1 MRRFLLLCAVAS
13 MSLGACGEPL
23 TADEKELREI
33 DRKIAAAKKET
44 AQIENSLDPQDSKPV
59 QTSSLPAHEIISD
72 KISQPL
78 QTEPKKRS
86 VDVRLTKRIAK
97 DELESLGQAIRLLS
111 PHRDRLFITYYL
123 PGQTVGSGAWGS
135 THFTPKLDMKIH
147 GMTLEQANDPFPALP
162 KGATLMAKFAGN
174 EFMGEKAIIFK
185 ATDGTTQ
192 KTVKYKDGS
201 GATNQLFP
209 AANGR
214 LEARN
219 GHGEYYVIK
228 AGAVSVYDSSGLI
241 DTYTT
246 AK

>member
-23 TADEKELREI
+23 TADVKELREI

-44 AQIENSLDPQDSKPV
+44 AQIEKSLGTQDTKPV
-59 QTSSLPAHEIISD
+59 QTSALPSYSIISD
-72 KISQPL
+72 EISQPL
-78 QTEPKKRS
+78 QTQPKKRS
-86 VDVRLTKRIAK
+86 VDVRLTERIAK
-97 DELESLGQAIRLLS
+97 DELERLGQAIRLQS

-135 THFTPKLDMKIH
+135 THFTPKLDTKIH
-147 GMTLEQANDPFPALP
+147 GMTLGEANDPFPALP
-162 KGATLMAKFAGN
+162 KDAALMAKFAGN
-174 EFMGEKAIIFK
+174 EFLGEKAIIFQ
-185 ATDGTTQ
+185 AADGTTQ

>member
-13 MSLGACGEPL
+13 LSLGACGEPL
-23 TADEKELREI
+23 TADERELRDI
-33 DRKIAAAKKET
+33 DRKIAAAQKET
-44 AQIENSLDPQDSKPV
+44 AKIEKRLGAQDNKPV
-59 QTSSLPAHEIISD
+59 QTVPLPPHEIIFD

-86 VDVRLTKRIAK
+86 VDVRLTERIAK
-97 DELESLGQAIRLLS
+97 EELERLGQAIRLQS
-111 PHRDRLFITYYL
+111 PHKDRLFITYYL

-135 THFTPKLDMKIH
+135 THFTPKLDAKIH

-162 KGATLMAKFAGN
+162 KGAALIAKFAGN

-185 ATDGTTQ
+185 AADGTTQ
-192 KTVKYKDGS
+192 KAVKYKDGS
-201 GATNQLFP
+201 GATDQLYP
-209 AANGR
+209 TANGR

-228 AGAVSVYDSSGLI
+228 ADSVSVYDSSGLI
-241 DTYTT
+241 DSY
-246 AK
+246 AALH

>member
-219 GHGEYYVIK
+219 VHGEYYVIK

>member
-1 MRRFLLLCAVAS
+1 MRRFLLLCTVVS

-44 AQIENSLDPQDSKPV
+44 AQIEKRLGPQEIKPV
-59 QTSSLPAHEIISD
+59 QASPLPSHSIISD
-72 KISQPL
+72 EISQPL
-78 QTEPKKRS
+78 QTQPKKRS
-86 VDVRLTKRIAK
+86 VDVRLTERIAK
-97 DELESLGQAIRLLS
+97 DELERLGQAIRLQS
-111 PHRDRLFITYYL
+111 PHKDRLFITYYL

-135 THFTPKLDMKIH
+135 THFTPKLDAKIH

-162 KGATLMAKFAGN
+162 KGAALMAKFAGN

-185 ATDGTTQ
+185 AADGTTQ
-192 KTVKYKDGS
+192 KAVKYKDGS
-201 GATNQLFP
+201 GATDQLFP
-209 AANGR
+209 SANGR

-228 AGAVSVYDSSGLI
+228 SGNVSVYDSSGLI
-241 DTYTT
+241 DTYT
-246 AK
+246 AAQ

>member
-1 MRRFLLLCAVAS
+1 MRRFLLLCAVAT

-44 AQIENSLDPQDSKPV
+44 AQIEKRLDPQDTKPV
-59 QTSSLPAHEIISD
+59 QTSPLPSHSIISD
-72 KISQPL
+72 KISHPL

-86 VDVRLTKRIAK
+86 VDVRLKERITK
-97 DELESLGQAIRLLS
+97 DELERLGEAIRLQS
-111 PHRDRLFITYYL
+111 PHKERLFITYYL

-135 THFTPKLDMKIH
+135 THFTPKLDAKIH

-162 KGATLMAKFAGN
+162 QGGTLIAKFAGN
-174 EFMGEKAIIFK
+174 EFMGEKAIIYK
-185 ATDGTTQ
+185 SADGTTQ
-192 KTVKYKDGS
+192 KAVKYKDGS
-201 GATNQLFP
+201 GATNQLYP
-209 AANGR
+209 GRNGR

-228 AGAVSVYDSSGLI
+228 AGTVSVYDSSGLI
-241 DTYTT
+241 DTY
-246 AK
+246 AAAQ

>member
-1 MRRFLLLCAVAS
+1 MRRILLLCAVAS
-13 MSLGACGEPL
+13 MGLGACGEPL

-44 AQIENSLDPQDSKPV
+44 KQIEKSLSSQNV
-59 QTSSLPAHEIISD
+59 NTVETSPLPSHSIISD
-72 KISQPL
+72 EISHPM

-86 VDVRLTKRIAK
+86 VDVRLTGRITK
-97 DELESLGQAIRLLS
+97 DELERLGQAIRLQS

-123 PGQTVGSGAWGS
+123 PRQTVGSGAWGS
-135 THFTPKLDMKIH
+135 THFTPTLDATIH
-147 GMTLEQANDPFPALP
+147 GMTLAQANDPFPALP
-162 KGATLMAKFAGN
+162 KGAAIMAKFAGN

-185 ATDGTTQ
+185 AADGTTQ

-201 GATNQLFP
+201 GAADQLYP

-219 GHGEYYVIK
+219 GHGQYYIIK
-228 AGAVSVYDSSGLI
+228 AGTVSVYDSSGLI
-241 DTYTT
+241 DTYT
-246 AK
+246 AVQ